1 MFISKF
7 SISSSKKKKNI
18 RNVTWKEESDIE
30 RIAVQ
35 YERNDKI
42 FNDFDKIDHIDQLF
56 LDKMGC

>member
-30 RIAVQ
+30 RIVVQ

-42 FNDFDKIDHIDQLF
+42 FDDFEKIDHIDQLF

>member
-42 FNDFDKIDHIDQLF
+42 FNDFEKIDHIDQLF

>member
-30 RIAVQ
+30 RIVVQ

-42 FNDFDKIDHIDQLF
+42 FDDFEKIDHIDQLF
-56 LDKMGC
+56 LDKMEC